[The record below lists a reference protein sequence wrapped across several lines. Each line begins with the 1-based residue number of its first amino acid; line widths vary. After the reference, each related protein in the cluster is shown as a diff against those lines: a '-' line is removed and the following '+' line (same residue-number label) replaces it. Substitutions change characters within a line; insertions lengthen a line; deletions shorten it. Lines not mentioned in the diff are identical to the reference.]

1 MEQHPPAAS
10 GVEEEE
16 QAVAPG
22 GERTDV
28 ELVHA
33 YREGDVHAFEELHRR
48 YVASIYRLV
57 KRKLGDALLAEDIA
71 QETFLKALKMLDRVD
86 ETFNFGGW
94 VHTVARNL
102 CFDELR
108 RRQRDLRAEAS
119 AEEEE
124 EGELLTNLPSTAR
137 AFDPV
142 LMQES
147 NETRRQVWSVAQR
160 LPEKYRLV
168 LTLRELQDMSYRQ
181 IARTLNMSESAVE
194 TLLYRARLRF
204 KEEYLAAQREGQLSH
219 EEAIPL
225 LAPYLAGKLRR
236 PQAEAVRDHIAGC
249 VKCSRRLGRKR
260 IKQRATGDSGAPTK
274 PRRAAPSPASRKT
287 SPALGFR
294 GDSAGVPSHE
304 G

>member
-1 MEQHPPAAS
+1 MDEVEEKPATGD
-10 GVEEEE
+10 GVE
-16 QAVAPG
+16 PS
-22 GERTDV
+22 DDD
-28 ELVHA
+28 LVRA
-33 YREGDVHAFEELHRR
+33 YRAGDVHAFEELHKR

-57 KRKLGDALLAEDIA
+57 RRKLGDALLAEDIA
-71 QETFLKALKMLDRVD
+71 QETFMKALKMLDRVD
-86 ETFNFGGW
+86 DTFNFGGW

-108 RRQRDLRAEAS
+108 RRQRDLRAENTLDED
-119 AEEEE
+119 EES
-124 EGELLTNLPSTAR
+124 ELLAQLPSTAR

-147 NETRRQVWSVAQR
+147 NETRRTVWQVAQR

-181 IARTLNMSESAVE
+181 IAKTLKMSESAVE

-204 KEEYLAAQREGQLSH
+204 KEEYLASQREGRLSH
-219 EEAIPL
+219 EEAVPL

-249 VKCSRRLGRKR
+249 VKCSRRIGRKR
-260 IKQRATGDSGAPTK
+260 RSQAEATSVAADK
-274 PRRAAPSPASRKT
+274 PSRSP
-287 SPALGFR
+287 GVR
-294 GDSAGVPSHE
+294 GDSSRRSADK
-304 G
+304 